1 MEIIE
6 TGISGLLIIKPAV
19 FSDSRGYFLESYS
32 AQRYFNMGLPAF
44 IQDNVSRSTYG
55 VVRGLHYQLAPYAQ
69 SKLVQVLKGRVL
81 DVAVDLRRESPTF
94 GKHHAIELSDENHLQ
109 FFIPQGFAHGFSVLS
124 DEVVFSYKCDQY
136 YNKDAERG
144 IAFNDPKLDIDWQ
157 IDADK
162 MIISV
167 KDKALPLLNE
177 AEINFFY

>member
-81 DVAVDLRRESPTF
+81 DVAIDLRRESPTF

-109 FFIPQGFAHGFSVLS
+109 FFISQGFAHGFSVLS